1 MIETVAEPESFPI
14 RLVFPTLRLFILC
27 DLSQGVASLSAARS
41 AERIANGS
49 SDVFREYR
57 QLFQLQGMAKFLM
70 LFGLEPGNYPPVRCT
85 ILEPIQRKGVYQ
97 VLSRMIMKDTI
108 L

>member
-1 MIETVAEPESFPI
+1 HVLLSGDRYTPVIETVAEPDSFPI

-49 SDVFREYR
+49 SDVFRDS
-57 QLFQLQGMAKFLM
+57 
-70 LFGLEPGNYPPVRCT
+70 GNSFSF
-85 ILEPIQRKGVYQ
+85 KGWQ
-97 VLSRMIMKDTI
+97 NF
-108 L
+108 